1 MQRLVAPSA
10 HLPPIKRLFS
20 LHGVEVKHHI
30 LELGKVYASDVA
42 VFAEAAGIKPSSQL
56 SQSRPPGKKPTRQRA
71 LKAVS
76 DSGYASLMA
85 SDDEADREYGLEHP
99 FDAALTSYVPIF

>member
-20 LHGVEVKHHI
+20 LRGIEVKHHI
-30 LELGKVYASDVA
+30 IELGKAYAPDIA
-42 VFAEAAGIKPSSQL
+42 AFEEASSQL
-56 SQSRPPGKKPTRQRA
+56 SQNPPPGTRQRT
-71 LKAVS
+71 LKGVS

-85 SDDEADREYGLEHP
+85 SDDEADRE
-99 FDAALTSYVPIF
+99 

>member
-20 LHGVEVKHHI
+20 LCGANVKHHI
-30 LELGKVYASDVA
+30 IELGKVYASDIA
-42 VFAEAAGIKPSSQL
+42 VFSETAGIKPSSQL
-56 SQSRPPGKKPTRQRA
+56 THSPPPGRRTTHQRA
-71 LKAVS
+71 LKGIF

-85 SDDEADREYGLEHP
+85 SDDETDRE
-99 FDAALTSYVPIF
+99 

>member
-1 MQRLVAPSA
+1 MQKLVAPSA

-20 LHGVEVKHHI
+20 LRGIEVKHHI
-30 LELGKVYASDVA
+30 IELGKVYASDIA

-56 SQSRPPGKKPTRQRA
+56 SQNPPPGKKPTRQRT
-71 LKAVS
+71 LNGVS

-85 SDDEADREYGLEHP
+85 SDDEADREY
-99 FDAALTSYVPIF
+99 